1 MRSPLVA
8 STALCLAAIGLAA
21 CGSSSTPAAESASS
35 TASSA
40 ALPECSAGAS
50 LIEQTEGPYYTPGAP
65 ERTDITDDAPGT
77 PMLLTGYVL
86 DRQCQPVVGA
96 TLDFWQADG
105 QGAYDNTGFVL
116 RGIQTTDSSG
126 AYTLNTVIPGQYPG
140 RTEHIHV
147 KVTPPGGPTYTTQL
161 YLPDSPTNA
170 QDRIYVPGMEITIVS
185 ASSDTMTAAFDF
197 VLPGGA
203 P

>member
-21 CGSSSTPAAESASS
+21 CGSSSTPAAESSSS